1 MDHLIIGLAGKA
13 GSGKDTLHNIL
24 EQALAPIVFQRWS
37 IGDRVRADLN
47 ELDGLVSNS
56 VNLFS
61 LKGVRKEKWR
71 PLMAAY
77 GNACRQETEGRYFIN
92 ELDWRIRLH
101 QRHTYPIISVITDIR
116 FDQFEHDEVYWL
128 KEELKGKLIYIDRYT
143 TDLDGNQSAIP
154 FVNDLERSQ
163 DENLRKK
170 ADMIINWPT
179 VNDRETL
186 LTYAEPLISR
196 IKQDWL
202 PL

>member
-13 GSGKDTLHNIL
+13 GAGKDTLFNIL
-24 EQALAPIVFQRWS
+24 QHALAPTTTQRWS
-37 IGDRVRADLN
+37 IGDIVRADLN
-47 ELDGLVSNS
+47 KLDGLASNDI
-56 VNLFS
+56 NLFK
-61 LKGVRKEKWR
+61 LKGPQKEIWR

-92 ELDWRIRLH
+92 ELDWRLRFIQQPTL
-101 QRHTYPIISVITDIR
+101 PIISVITDIR
-116 FDQFEHDEVYWL
+116 FDQFKHDEVNWV
-128 KEELKGKLIYIDRYT
+128 KEELKGKLVYIDRYT
-143 TDLDGNQSAIP
+143 TDLDGNKSAIP

-170 ADMIINWPT
+170 ADVIINWPT

-186 LTYAEPLISR
+186 LTHAQPLINR

-202 PL
+202 SL

>member
-13 GSGKDTLHNIL
+13 GSGKDTLYNIL
-24 EQALAPIVFQRWS
+24 EQALAPTAIKRWS
-37 IGDRVRADLN
+37 IGDIVRADLN
-47 ELDGLVSNS
+47 ELEGIISNGI
-56 VNLFS
+56 NLFK
-61 LKGVRKEKWR
+61 LKGPQKEKWR
-71 PLMAAY
+71 PLMVAY

-92 ELDWRIRLH
+92 HLDWELRYKM
-101 QRHTYPIISVITDIR
+101 QPTYPCISVITDIR

-128 KEELKGKLIYIDRYT
+128 KNELKGKLIYIDRYT

-170 ADMIINWPT
+170 ADIIINWPT
-179 VNDRETL
+179 VDNREIL
-186 LTYAEPLISR
+186 LTYAQPLINR